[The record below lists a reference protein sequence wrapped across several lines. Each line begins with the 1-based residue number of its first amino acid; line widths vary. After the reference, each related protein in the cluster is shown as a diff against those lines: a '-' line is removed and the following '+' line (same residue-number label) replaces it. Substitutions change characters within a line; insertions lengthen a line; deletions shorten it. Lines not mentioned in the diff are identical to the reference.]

1 MSDIIK
7 LNEVSKQFKMFGI
20 EPLSCAFK
28 QGYITGLIGPN
39 GAGKTTLIKMIM
51 GITRPDTGGI
61 AIFGQSLSLQE
72 AEIKQRIGFVSDECH
87 YYEHISIHSMKNII
101 APFYK
106 KWDDHAFSR
115 LLERFELSPKMKI
128 RSLSKGMK
136 MKLALA
142 FALSHQADML
152 IMDEPTAG
160 LDPVFRRELLDLLAE
175 IMLDERK
182 SILFST
188 HITTDLD
195 RIADYIA
202 FLHRGRLVFNE
213 SKEQIQERYVL
224 VKGPISLLEAP
235 SVKAAFIGIR
245 ESLIGFEGLTDRGHE
260 IAAMVGDGAQL
271 SRPTLEDI
279 MYFTAKGEKGYAT
292 AVT

>member
-1 MSDIIK
+1 MNDIIK
-7 LNEVSKQFKMFGI
+7 LNNVSKQYKLFSI
-20 EPLSCAFK
+20 EPLSCTFK

-51 GITRPDTGGI
+51 GITRPGTGEI
-61 AIFGQSLSLQE
+61 TIFGQSQSLQE
-72 AEIKQRIGFVSDECH
+72 AEIKQQIGFVSDECH
-87 YYEHISIHSMKNII
+87 YYEHLSIQSMKNII

-106 KWDDHAFSR
+106 KWDDNAFSR
-115 LLERFELSPKMKI
+115 LLDRFELSPKMKI

-136 MKLALA
+136 MKLGLA
-142 FALSHQADML
+142 FALSHHADLL

-182 SILFST
+182 SIVFST

-202 FLHRGRLVFNE
+202 FLHHGRLVFNE

-224 VKGPISLLEAP
+224 VKGPLSLLEAP
-235 SVKAAFIGIR
+235 SVNAVFIGVR
-245 ESLIGFEGLTDRGHE
+245 ESLVGFEGLTDRGHE
-260 IAAMVGDGAQL
+260 IAAIVGTSAQL

-279 MYFTAKGEKGYAT
+279 MYFTARGGKSHAAAIT
-292 AVT
+292 

>member
-20 EPLSCAFK
+20 QPLSCAFK

-106 KWDDHAFSR
+106 KWDDHAFYR

-142 FALSHQADML
+142 FALSHQADK
-152 IMDEPTAG
+152 
-160 LDPVFRRELLDLLAE
+160 LA
-175 IMLDERK
+175 
-182 SILFST
+182 
-188 HITTDLD
+188 
-195 RIADYIA
+195 
-202 FLHRGRLVFNE
+202 
-213 SKEQIQERYVL
+213 
-224 VKGPISLLEAP
+224 
-235 SVKAAFIGIR
+235 
-245 ESLIGFEGLTDRGHE
+245 
-260 IAAMVGDGAQL
+260 
-271 SRPTLEDI
+271 
-279 MYFTAKGEKGYAT
+279 
-292 AVT
+292 